1 MILPLG
7 NLPAAKANRKEL
19 LINQIPIKGDA
30 WKNIYIY
37 AHINPTRI
45 CISSAKCRNFCCCS
59 IQRDEEGG
67 NSLLGC
73 SSNTKT
79 CKQLRC

>member
-37 AHINPTRI
+37 AHINPQGFVLAVQNVG
-45 CISSAKCRNFCCCS
+45 ISAVAQYREMKRVETAFWGVAQ
-59 IQRDEEGG
+59 IPKHV
-67 NSLLGC
+67 NS
-73 SSNTKT
+73 
-79 CKQLRC
+79 